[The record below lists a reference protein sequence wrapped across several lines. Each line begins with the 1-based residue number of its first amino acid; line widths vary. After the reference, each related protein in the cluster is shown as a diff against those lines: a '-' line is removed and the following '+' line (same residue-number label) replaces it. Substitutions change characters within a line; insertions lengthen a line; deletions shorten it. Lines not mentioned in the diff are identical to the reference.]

1 MKLLKNPMVTSVIG
15 GILYL
20 LVTAMLI
27 IKGVPPLRPKEAVD
41 ANDTT
46 EDAAPATRHGKQIFD
61 PRDAEADSLIKE
73 LQREKAAVNSRER
86 ELREWEARL
95 RTEQMEL
102 TVVTQRVSR
111 LRDDL
116 DKEITRVKED
126 EAVNVKRLAKMYGSM
141 DPVAAA
147 NIFLQMD
154 ETSLVKIMMLMK
166 DAETAPVLDALSRQG
181 DIGAKRAAQLSE
193 RLRISQAIPK
203 KPAS

>member
-1 MKLLKNPMVTSVIG
+1 MNIIKNPITGSVLG

-20 LVTAMLI
+20 LVTALLI
-27 IKGVPPLRPKEAVD
+27 IKGVPPRQEEPQGELADQLAEQTPGAKPKQV
-41 ANDTT
+41 
-46 EDAAPATRHGKQIFD
+46 FD

-73 LQREKAAVNSRER
+73 LQREKASINSRER

-95 RTEQMEL
+95 RSEQMEL
-102 TVVTQRVSR
+102 SVVTQRVSQIR
-111 LRDDL
+111 LDL

-126 EAVNVKRLAKMYGSM
+126 EAVNVKRLAKMYGAM

-154 ETSLVKIMMLMK
+154 ETSLVKIMMVMK
-166 DAETAPVLDALSRQG
+166 DSETSTVLDALGKQG
-181 DIGAKRAAQLSE
+181 EVGAKRAASLSE

-203 KPAS
+203 KPAP